1 MYYGKPKKLIKF
13 SFVTQKK
20 LYLYFDKSTKPRL
33 IKLNLNYRMKLRYK
47 SNNSTAFSISVQF
60 LSRPYL
66 DMNWHF
72 HKEYEL
78 AYVNK
83 GSGKIIVGDYIGN
96 FHSKELFLI
105 APGLPHVFVNDNT
118 GDSEVEMVF
127 IKFCDLL
134 SGINV
139 FKLPEFNKVLNL
151 LKMSSQGLSFPL
163 DDIEESIPLIM
174 QIFKKEAGLDRLITF
189 FQIMNILSKSTSFKL
204 LSGVKSTALI
214 ASSTD
219 ERIVRIVKYVEEN
232 CEKDIDL
239 DKISAEVSMTPNSL
253 CRFFKT
259 RTGETL
265 FEYIKEYRINK
276 ACQYLIGNNMS
287 MTQICYNVGFQSIPS
302 FNRVFKSLTGTTPT
316 EYKKTRIELLKK

>member
-1 MYYGKPKKLIKF
+1 
-13 SFVTQKK
+13 
-20 LYLYFDKSTKPRL
+20 
-33 IKLNLNYRMKLRYK
+33 MKLRYK
-47 SNNSTAFSISVQF
+47 SNSSTSFSVSVQF

-83 GSGKIIVGDYIGN
+83 GNGKIIVGDYIGN

-105 APGLPHVFVNDNT
+105 APELPHVFVNDNT
-118 GDSEVEMVF
+118 GTEGVEMVF

-139 FKLPEFNKVLNL
+139 FKLPEFGKVLNL
-151 LKMSSQGLSFPL
+151 LKSSTQGISFGS
-163 DDIEESIPLIM
+163 DDIEESIPLMM
-174 QIFKKEAGLDRLITF
+174 QMAKMAPGLERLIVF
-189 FQIMNILSKSTSFKL
+189 FQIMNHLSNATTVQC

-214 ASSTD
+214 SSISD
-219 ERIVRIVKYVEEN
+219 ERIVKIVEYVEKN

-239 DKISAEVSMTPNSL
+239 DKIAAEVSMTPNSL
-253 CRFFKT
+253 CRFFKK

-265 FEYIKEYRINK
+265 FEYIKGYRINK
-276 ACQYLIGNNMS
+276 ACQYLIGNNMT
-287 MTQICYNVGFQSIPS
+287 MTQICYSVGFQSIPS
-302 FNRVFKSLTGTTPT
+302 FNRVFKSVTGITPT
-316 EYKKTRIELLKK
+316 EYKKTRIELLNK